1 MGSPITFSGFNSID
15 FNVVLNAIMAQESVP
30 LQALQAHQRE
40 LQATD
45 STYGQLVTK
54 LDALRTASGALSSS
68 STLTTYAATSSDT
81 TALTVSASSGA
92 AAGRYDIKVT
102 ELARAQVT
110 VSNTFAPDANT
121 TVVATG
127 GSLTIGTEQITIAGS
142 VTLSQLAAAI
152 NADTNSPA
160 SASIIAT
167 EPGKYRLVLTSKD
180 AGAVNA
186 FTITNQL
193 TAATIT
199 FTDTDNDGTSGDSD
213 ADNAV
218 KATSASLLV
227 NNIQVTSDSN
237 TVVDAVPGVTLTL
250 LQQDPAKTVVVTVA
264 RDDEDLADRVNAFV
278 ASFNDLVKFAG
289 DQNDA
294 SKDGTV
300 GSIGHDSLLR
310 GLRNSLR
317 TALMGAHGTGSFT
330 RLAEV
335 GIGFTRT
342 GELSFDQAAFTT
354 ALESDPAAVQ
364 SLFTDA
370 ASGAFTSVNTLI
382 DDYTDAGGFLPD
394 ARTRLS
400 DEISRIGRNIDN
412 MQARLAIR
420 RAALQQEFTAADEA
434 MTRLNS
440 QKSALSG
447 FSSDLIS
454 SNF

>member
-1 MGSPITFSGFNSID
+1 MGSPITFSGFNAID
-15 FNVVLNAIMAQESVP
+15 FNVVLNAIMAQESAP

-40 LQATD
+40 LEATD
-45 STYGQLVTK
+45 TTYGQLVTK
-54 LDALRTASGALSSS
+54 LDALRTSSGALSNA

-81 TALTVSASSGA
+81 TALTVSATVGA
-92 AAGRYDIKVT
+92 AAGRYEIKVN

-110 VSNTFAPDANT
+110 VSNTFAPDAST
-121 TVVATG
+121 TIVATG
-127 GSLTIGTEQITIAGS
+127 GSLTIGTEQITIAGP
-142 VTLSQLAAAI
+142 VTLTQLAAAI
-152 NADTNSPA
+152 NADADSPA
-160 SASIIAT
+160 TASIIAT

-180 AGAVNA
+180 TGAANA

-193 TAATIT
+193 TAGTIT

-237 TVVDAVPGVTLTL
+237 TVVDSVPGVTLTL
-250 LQQDPAKTVVVTVA
+250 LQQDPAKTVVVTVG
-264 RDDEDLADRVNAFV
+264 RDDEDLADRVKAFV
-278 ASFNDLVKFAG
+278 ASFNDLVKFAD
-289 DQNDA
+289 DQNEG

-300 GSIGHDSLLR
+300 GNIGRDSLLR
-310 GLRNSLR
+310 GLRNALR

-335 GIGFTRT
+335 GVGFTRT
-342 GELSFDQAAFTT
+342 GELSFDQTAFTT

-364 SLFTDA
+364 ALFTDA
-370 ASGAFTSVNTLI
+370 GSGAFTSINTLI

-400 DEISRIGRNIDN
+400 DEISRIGRNIDS

-420 RAALQQEFTAADEA
+420 RAALQQEFTAADAA

-440 QKSALSG
+440 QKSALTS
-447 FSSDLIS
+447 FSSDLMS

>member
-1 MGSPITFSGFNSID
+1 MGSPITFSGFNAID
-15 FNVVLNAIMAQESVP
+15 FNVVLNAIMAQESAPV
-30 LQALQAHQRE
+30 QALQAHQRE
-40 LQATD
+40 LEATD
-45 STYGQLVTK
+45 TTYGQLVTK
-54 LDALRTASGALSSS
+54 LDALRTSSGALSNA

-81 TALTVSASSGA
+81 TALTVSATVGA
-92 AAGRYDIKVT
+92 AAGRYEIKVN

-110 VSNTFAPDANT
+110 VSNTFAPDAST
-121 TVVATG
+121 TIVATG
-127 GSLTIGTEQITIAGS
+127 GSLTIGTEQITIAGP
-142 VTLSQLAAAI
+142 VTLTQLAAAI
-152 NADTNSPA
+152 NADADSPA
-160 SASIIAT
+160 TASIIAT

-180 AGAVNA
+180 TGAANA

-193 TAATIT
+193 TAGTIT

-237 TVVDAVPGVTLTL
+237 TVVDSVPGVTLTL
-250 LQQDPAKTVVVTVA
+250 LQQDPAKTVVVTVG
-264 RDDEDLADRVNAFV
+264 RDDEDLADRVKAFV
-278 ASFNDLVKFAG
+278 ASFNDLVKFAD
-289 DQNDA
+289 DQNEG

-300 GSIGHDSLLR
+300 GNIGRDSLLR
-310 GLRNSLR
+310 GLRNALR

-335 GIGFTRT
+335 GVGFTRT
-342 GELSFDQAAFTT
+342 GELSFDQTAFTT

-364 SLFTDA
+364 ALFTDA
-370 ASGAFTSVNTLI
+370 SSGAFTSINTLI

-400 DEISRIGRNIDN
+400 DEISRIGRNIDS

-420 RAALQQEFTAADEA
+420 RAALQQEFTAADAA

-440 QKSALSG
+440 QKSALTS
-447 FSSDLIS
+447 FSSDLMS